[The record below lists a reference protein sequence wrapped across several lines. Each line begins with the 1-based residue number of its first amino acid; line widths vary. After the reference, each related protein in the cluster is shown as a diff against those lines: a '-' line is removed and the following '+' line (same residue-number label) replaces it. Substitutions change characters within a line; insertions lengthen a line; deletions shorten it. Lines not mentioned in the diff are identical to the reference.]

1 MNRYPLT
8 LLLISLLA
16 GVPGDAVAQAV
27 AVTMSL
33 DSGTIAVGSNIT
45 LRVFA
50 QVVPQLR
57 SNSDRIFSW
66 YVNVLNTNGAVAS
79 ANYAAMQKTAS
90 DNDPQTSST
99 GFTTNA
105 NRFGIYDT
113 FLDLTGA
120 GVSNA
125 VELMAIPVTA
135 TAGGMTEFRVLAGS
149 GVPDLGE
156 DFIVAP
162 LGGDDPLTGGDYSA
176 AAVNLQV
183 VAGCDLKL
191 QIAPVNGGGPGQL
204 LSLTFSP
211 CTGYNHTVETRDS
224 ASGGIWQALPGGPH
238 NSGNLYVTNSA
249 AARFFRVTASPQ

>member
-1 MNRYPLT
+1 MNRYPLP
-8 LLLISLLA
+8 LLLIVLLA
-16 GVPGDAVAQAV
+16 GVPRGAVAQAV

-33 DSGTIAVGSNIT
+33 DSGAIAVGSNTT

-50 QVVPQLR
+50 QVVPALR

-79 ANYAAMQKTAS
+79 ANYAALQKIAS

-105 NRFGIYDT
+105 NRFAIYDT
-113 FLDLTGA
+113 FLGLTGA

-135 TAGGMTEFRVLAGS
+135 TASGMTEFRVLAGS
-149 GVPDLGE
+149 GVPELSE

-176 AAVNLQV
+176 AVLQLQV
-183 VAGCDLKL
+183 VAECDLNL
-191 QIAPVNGGGPGQL
+191 QISPVNGGGPGQTL
-204 LSLTFSP
+204 LLTFTP
-211 CTGYNHTVETRDS
+211 CAGYNHTVEARSTLN
-224 ASGGIWQALPGGPH
+224 GGSWQALPGTPH
-238 NSGNLYVTNSA
+238 NSGSVTVTNATST
-249 AARFFRVTASPQ
+249 RFFRVAASPQ